1 MIDLVALRA
10 RPSGL
15 PLLHQRWTRL
25 VFLHWRLAPQPVRSR
40 VPPELEL
47 DLFDGAAWVTLA
59 AFHVSRMRPSLLPPL
74 PGLSDAEQ
82 INVRT
87 YVHRDGVPGLWFF
100 SLDAN
105 NRLAVWAARLVYR
118 LPWHRA
124 RMEARELDGGVGLRA
139 ERADTGAPPAML
151 DAEWGLGD
159 SMPSP
164 EAGTVD
170 SFLLDRYILYAGA
183 SPDLLRARIHHR
195 PWPLRAA
202 ALMRLDSTMLEASG
216 LPTPVSTPLLHA
228 QASPLDVDIWPPN
241 ANPLP

>member
-10 RPSGL
+10 RPSGF

-25 VFLHWRLAPQPVRSR
+25 VFLHWRLAPQAVRPR

-87 YVHRDGVPGLWFF
+87 YVRRDGVPGLWFF

-105 NRLAVWAARLVYR
+105 NQLAVWAARLVYR

-124 RMEARELDGGVGLRA
+124 RMEAREIDGGAALRSERA
-139 ERADTGAPPAML
+139 EAGAPPATL
-151 DAEWGLGD
+151 DAEWRVGD
-159 SMPSP
+159 VMPSP

-183 SPDLLRARIHHR
+183 PPHLLRARIHHR
-195 PWPLRAA
+195 RWPLRAA
-202 ALMRLDSTMLEASG
+202 ALTRFDATMLEASG
-216 LPTPVSTPLLHA
+216 LPTPVSAPLLHA
-228 QASPLDVDIWPPN
+228 QASPLDVDIWPPS